1 MVVVNFNDELDAEQI
16 GEVEAKFRQNRKNF
30 PPLFI
35 LTSLDLEHHRGIWS
49 ARAPS
54 INILRRVQTLAECSI
69 KMLAENYMRLS
80 GSLVKDLFTPSM
92 DGYNVV
98 IHLSERFVR
107 RSDVVLHNFANFK
120 AIQYERKFAPPAGV
134 DFVAR
139 FLAELREAFDD
150 VALFFYN
157 PIGGSQIAVLW
168 KPSETRAFAASHV
181 NRHRVEEA
189 SGRLRINIDAIYND
203 IQIMGKG
210 LITSMEIIR

>member
-1 MVVVNFNDELDAEQI
+1 MIVVNFNDELDAEQI

-69 KMLAENYMRLS
+69 KMLAQNYMRLS

-107 RSDVVLHNFANFK
+107 WSDVVLHNFANFK
-120 AIQYERKFAPPAGV
+120 AIQCERKLAPPAGV

-139 FLAELREAFDD
+139 FLTELREAFDD

-157 PIGGSQIAVLW
+157 PIAGSQIAVLW

-189 SGRLRINIDAIYND
+189 SGRLRVNIDAILND
-203 IQIMGKG
+203 FQIMGKG
-210 LITSMEIIR
+210 LITSMEIIQ

>member
-16 GEVEAKFRQNRKNF
+16 GEFEAKFQQNRKNF

-80 GSLVKDLFTPSM
+80 GSLVRDLFTPSM
-92 DGYNVV
+92 EGYNVV

-120 AIQYERKFAPPAGV
+120 AIQYDRKFAPPAGV

-189 SGRLRINIDAIYND
+189 SGRLRVNIDAILND
-203 IQIMGKG
+203 FQIIGKG